1 MSKGRKLLV
10 CLSLMMVVLLFFTSG
25 FALASGKSPLE
36 KARETLEQKMA
47 GVPGFAGIAH
57 SEEEGAIIVF
67 LENKEAKGK
76 VPDRHEG
83 FPVRT
88 EVTGRFEAIATQ
100 VMQAVAPSQAYQV
113 STERLGVVR
122 PLLGGISLSAYI
134 AGKSYAGTLGMVTYN
149 NKILSNA
156 HVIAMDPATAKFLAL
171 GTATIQ
177 PGSYDGGTLANQV
190 GVLEKYIPITFG
202 GTSITRPNYADAA
215 IAAPNVEGL
224 SGYQFDEAGNYQVS
238 GTTTVAAGDTVRKSG
253 RTTGVTAS
261 NVYVT
266 NASVKVYYT
275 STKWAYFKDQI
286 AVYQPFIQ
294 SGDSGSCVDKGG
306 QFVGLAFA
314 ASNSYAIV
322 CKAGYIIQRLG
333 ISVQ

>member
-100 VMQAVAPSQAYQV
+100 VMQAIAPSQAYQV

-156 HVIAMDPATAKFLAL
+156 HVIAMDPATAKFLVL

-190 GVLEKYIPITFG
+190 GVLEKYIPITFL
-202 GTSITRPNYADAA
+202 STRKPNYADAA
-215 IAAPNVEGL
+215 IATLQAEGS
-224 SGYQFDEAGNYQVS
+224 SGYQFDEGGNYQVS
-238 GTTTVAAGDTVRKSG
+238 GTTTVVANDGVRKSG
-253 RTTGVTAS
+253 RTTGVTTS
-261 NVYVT
+261 TVYVT
-266 NASVKVYYT
+266 NASVRVYYT
-275 STKWAYFKDQI
+275 WTKWAYFKDQI

-322 CKAGYIIQRLG
+322 CKAGYIIQGLG
-333 ISVQ
+333 VSVQ